1 MGLDIEKVA
10 MLTGMVDKLVQM
22 KHVDNALDES
32 VVEELIQKALFISD
46 VPYSDDEIAAVKRDI
61 AYKYQIQARPGQ
73 SILADYEQAN
83 WYDDRKAE
91 IQQNFW
97 TRYKNYL
104 IDEKHFSPNVVSTL
118 GNDTLDQK
126 LMNYILDPKA
136 DYGKPVLKRGL
147 IIGDVQS
154 GKTSTYIGFICK
166 AADAGYKVF
175 ILLTGTIESLRKQT
189 QERVEEGFIGIDMS
203 ANTTGGKR
211 VGVGLDNKP
220 IHAMALTSRASD
232 FRGNS
237 NKIAMSL
244 GKDKDAV
251 VFVIKKNTTTL
262 TKLTK
267 WLIDLNADP
276 RTHKIDMPMLMI
288 DDEADN
294 ASINTSSDK
303 EDPTKINKLIR
314 KLADVFTKSNYVGFT
329 ATPFANVF
337 IDPETTEKMETHD
350 LFPEDFI
357 VALPTPSNYIGPT
370 RIFPKDAEFHSQLV
384 YITDA
389 GREEEDGYSFYFEHK
404 KDWKGKLPE
413 SMTDAIYAFYLANAI
428 RDLRGDQREHRSMLI
443 NISRFVKVQKYIKEI
458 VEKIHA
464 EAYRSLK
471 YNLSSDFELSMKDPV
486 LNRIY
491 KVWQSQYE
499 KCGFTWDEVAAAL
512 FDAME
517 KIQIKVVNSSR
528 SSEKLEY
535 PKNES
540 LRVIAIGGLALSRG
554 LTLEGLIISYFYRNT
569 CTYDVLMQMGRWFG
583 YRRGY
588 EDLFRI
594 WTHKASAEWYAEI
607 ADATEKLKEDMVLMR
622 DLGQK
627 PRDFGIRVR
636 NNSTDLNITAYNKMR
651 NATDEF
657 DVSSYFGSIVET
669 PYLRFDVEA
678 QKNNFRAVTDL
689 VSECLS
695 RGYRFERRATGSGR
709 KGRYVLSDVPKELI
723 VELIDRLSIS
733 KYSSYFN
740 TKQISEFLSGCTDA
754 SIDVFDVAFMDGESP
769 DKVADVC
776 GQKITCVERKTCI
789 IDSELDR
796 LSIGRKGKLGGPG
809 DGLVGIVDFNGKT
822 AEEII
827 ENAKASFRKFY
838 EKEKGVPFDKT
849 RVYPSETWFRF
860 VVDRK
865 PLLLIYL
872 IDVGVAEENQKKQE
886 AEFKAA
892 MGNTPAVGRV
902 LGCYIQDWDSL
913 YLTSLFE
920 PEIIRINKDCQIL
933 EKINYEEAND
943 GTRLY
948 NSSFLSFRTATLI
961 GRDLYIYSDP
971 NRLIE
976 KDYVSATINLDTKEI
991 RALPFVYPDYPGS
1004 SVKLKRYGL
1013 EGSYSRSFD
1022 EQRFVYSFI
1031 YDESVYVANIAHD
1044 SIRKVSVKSEYIDQV
1059 QLPDELTAQAID
1071 FCQNAMYGDLI
1082 YDPYRE
1088 VFYRIAY
1095 PSTTIEKGVKAME
1108 LIEYGRKTF
1117 SIIILDKELN
1127 KLGET
1132 HRDLLHHIRK
1142 AP

>member
-10 MLTGMVDKLVQM
+10 VLTGMVDKLIQI

-118 GNDTLDQK
+118 GNDTLDRK

-175 ILLTGTIESLRKQT
+175 ILLTGTIESLRQQT

-389 GREEEDGYSFYFEHK
+389 GREEEDGYSFYFKHK

-443 NISRFVKVQKYIKEI
+443 NISRFVKVQKYIKEV
-458 VEKIHA
+458 VERIHA

-471 YNLSSDFELSMKDPV
+471 YNLCSDFELSMKDPV

-491 KVWQSQYE
+491 KVWQTQYE

-695 RGYRFERRATGSGR
+695 RGYSFERRATGSGR

-809 DGLVGIVDFNGKT
+809 DGLTGIVDFNGKT

-860 VVDRK
+860 VEDRK

-892 MGNTPAVGRV
+892 MGNTPAVGLA
-902 LGCYIQDWDSL
+902 LGLPRNDEEAG
-913 YLTSLFE
+913 LTSTRYKVNRVYNWFDRE
-920 PEIIRINKDCQIL
+920 EMEDIL
-933 EKINYEEAND
+933 AEGREE
-943 GTRLY
+943 
-948 NSSFLSFRTATLI
+948 
-961 GRDLYIYSDP
+961 
-971 NRLIE
+971 
-976 KDYVSATINLDTKEI
+976 
-991 RALPFVYPDYPGS
+991 
-1004 SVKLKRYGL
+1004 
-1013 EGSYSRSFD
+1013 
-1022 EQRFVYSFI
+1022 
-1031 YDESVYVANIAHD
+1031 
-1044 SIRKVSVKSEYIDQV
+1044 
-1059 QLPDELTAQAID
+1059 
-1071 FCQNAMYGDLI
+1071 
-1082 YDPYRE
+1082 
-1088 VFYRIAY
+1088 
-1095 PSTTIEKGVKAME
+1095 
-1108 LIEYGRKTF
+1108 
-1117 SIIILDKELN
+1117 
-1127 KLGET
+1127 
-1132 HRDLLHHIRK
+1132 
-1142 AP
+1142 